1 MTVPKAKFQK
11 TDGQTGALAPSGVG
25 MLVIIAPAQ
34 QGTQNELGTYGS
46 PDALLQQF
54 GDGPLTQVGAYVMA
68 VSKALGLGNAV
79 ACIRPTTTTPGAY
92 GAFTNTGAGT
102 STPAAGVTLPLDDY
116 DVVINFIA
124 GGALGTAGITYQVS
138 LDGGVTFGPVLAL
151 GTALNIVIANTG
163 ITVVLGTA
171 AETVLA
177 GQSCTFSVTGPRM
190 TDADIAAAQT
200 ALSATQIAW
209 EGVLVVNLAADATAV
224 TSFDTFLSGLEAS
237 RGLFKFF
244 LLNTIRKTAAQTEA
258 QYLTALQTVVAG
270 MASIRGCVCADG
282 ATITNLGGSVG
293 LRNLNVARDT
303 AVALAARAMAI
314 DIAEDPAFIGRGSL
328 QGVEINNAKGAPVFH
343 DEQTYPGLDD
353 LNLTTLRNVDGE
365 VGTFINNA
373 RVISPA
379 GSDYVYLQHIRVMNR
394 ACEVGTQ
401 RLRKLL
407 SKSVKRDPN
416 TGFML
421 AEDRAAIELD
431 VSETI
436 KTELKG
442 RVSAVAFTL
451 STNDDLSSNSGST
464 VTGELQLDALAYIK
478 GFLINAHF
486 VRTLTGASA
495 P

>member
-102 STPAAGVTLPLDDY
+102 SVPAAGVTLPLDDY
-116 DVVINFIA
+116 NVVINFIA

-177 GQSCTFSVTGPRM
+177 GQSCAFSVTGPRM

-200 ALSATQIAW
+200 
-209 EGVLVVNLAADATAV
+209 
-224 TSFDTFLSGLEAS
+224 
-237 RGLFKFF
+237 
-244 LLNTIRKTAAQTEA
+244 EA
-258 QYLTALQTVVAG
+258 QYLTALQTIVAG

-407 SKSVKRDPN
+407 SKGVKRDPN